1 MNAPATHLPGGH
13 TSRGARTTAAAG
25 SSCQPPSA
33 SRRPNKGRGW
43 LAFPARQAP
52 SDARIWIAG
61 GGRTFTPASERAN
74 PNELS
79 RALDLPPGQTA
90 VDTHPAAAG
99 GGRQEHAP

>member
-61 GGRTFTPASERAN
+61 GADLHARQRICDAQCSAAGV
-74 PNELS
+74 
-79 RALDLPPGQTA
+79 DLPPGQTA
-90 VDTHPAAAG
+90 VDTHAPAAG
-99 GGRQEHAP
+99 GGRQERTP

>member
-61 GGRTFTPASERAN
+61 V
-74 PNELS
+74 
-79 RALDLPPGQTA
+79 DLPPGQTA
-90 VDTHPAAAG
+90 VDTHAPAAG
-99 GGRQEHAP
+99 GGRQERTP